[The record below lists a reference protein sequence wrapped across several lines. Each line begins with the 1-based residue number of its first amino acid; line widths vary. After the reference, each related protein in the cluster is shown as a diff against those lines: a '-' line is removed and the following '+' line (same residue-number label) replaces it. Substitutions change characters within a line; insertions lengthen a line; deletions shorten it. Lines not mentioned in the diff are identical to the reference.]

1 MNAYIVLLEKMTS
14 LSSDCMDLL
23 PDSSKLT
30 NSGER
35 VDTWI
40 SIGRFDAIQ
49 TYQLKLGEQNIFEA
63 IQENSEQVWD
73 CCNADVYAHALVLIS
88 AESPSSEKPF
98 WDSQS
103 WFLSVSRI
111 HFRDSAASTDTFQG
125 IAASIDSEAKK
136 LGVSHRVYR
145 TEALS
150 DMVLVCKTNRFDQI
164 LKLTLSLQQLPE
176 VGKIYTHFGVNYD
189 FLKIYS
195 QDAAHSV
202 PLIQEN
208 DQIPF
213 FSMRFAIEDFSGVDD
228 QIRKLEEIL
237 GQKEVYAVAGVD
249 DIIITWENTCVSKLI
264 QLYCSWFLPD
274 SSLPRRFQGDVF
286 QDITTRLGI
295 PYEPLDIPPLGPV
308 QNVDLLQEKCRYLLS
323 LSSKIKRQPNSEEWI
338 RPLTEL
344 TRTMKRISQTAVLD
358 EFVYIMIP
366 AVEAF
371 LRNIVVY
378 QNDLHQANIEM
389 CNRFVENWT
398 QLMEHVMRVEDQL
411 AHHPDTRPVLFNFS
425 VAMLEYTL
433 AFLDLVTNLLQST
446 DCDGST
452 DRKIRML
459 LVPRLCSRIEAQELF
474 AADQSGKL
482 PGLVLVTIPVS
493 DLYKPHEVQR
503 ALCHE
508 VSHFIGEKNR
518 CRKERTMFYFQ
529 AVAVLIAKVIYR
541 SYDPNTIKTIFG
553 DLYVDFGL
561 SKKRNTIQNMQELVL
576 SKLNELLPDI
586 GAASNNKSMDFCSLN
601 QFSCLLE
608 DVSILFREVYADIC
622 MLFILP
628 QSETQEHIKN
638 LFTELVN
645 GESNDHRRRY
655 EQFAIRIYVS
665 LKALKRDTALGDAR
679 SLLYPEDVADKLYA
693 ELEKLR
699 LAGSEESTT
708 RLIPFSTIKRL
719 QKYAD
724 ACVESLR
731 ANLKEGKNSKDLER
745 IRSMFLEVASPEL
758 DYENFLQ
765 YISTYREKILIS
777 DGNGEN

>member
-378 QNDLHQANIEM
+378 QNDLHQADIEM

>member
-1 MNAYIVLLEKMTS
+1 
-14 LSSDCMDLL
+14 MDLL

>member
-1 MNAYIVLLEKMTS
+1 
-14 LSSDCMDLL
+14 MDLL

-378 QNDLHQANIEM
+378 QNDLHQADIEM